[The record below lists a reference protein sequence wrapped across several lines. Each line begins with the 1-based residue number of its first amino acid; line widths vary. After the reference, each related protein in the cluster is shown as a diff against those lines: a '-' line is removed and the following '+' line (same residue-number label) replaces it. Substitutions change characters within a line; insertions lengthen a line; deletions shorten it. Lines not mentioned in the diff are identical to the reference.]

1 MWMFT
6 DVTRMTGED
15 SDDIPDGYNTE
26 QTRAT
31 RLKADTE
38 RDFIRYRDEHD
49 ISDAEALRRLVREA
63 LDDTDET
70 LRTVNKT
77 ALLAGFVYVF
87 LYFTADPT
95 TAGTVGGLYIAFAV
109 IWSTYPAT
117 VGRYLP

>member
-1 MWMFT
+1 
-6 DVTRMTGED
+6 MTGEN

-38 RDFIRYRDEHD
+38 RDFLRYRDDHD

-70 LRTVNKT
+70 LRTMNKT
-77 ALLAGFVYVF
+77 ALLAGFVYTV
-87 LYFTADPT
+87 LYYTADPT
-95 TAGTVGGLYIAFAV
+95 TAGAVGGLYIAFAV
-109 IWSTYPAT
+109 IWSSFPAT